1 MGFNFWKY
9 ATFAIAGVIL
19 VGIGVLI
26 GKVVN
31 GQKDIAF
38 RNDTNSLNIQNAELN
53 RSSSNPSLVT
63 KGSKPANMSNS
74 TPKPVATAAS
84 NAATL
89 DPQKNV
95 SPQTETPMVGVSAAL
110 SEKLLR
116 DKIQNESKGRI
127 KLINFSKTN
136 GQELNIL
143 GMSLYK
149 VEYNGQI
156 VFLEDCLWGNFRLIL
171 GQGYEWKGDFNIYE
185 SRLPSIMGM
194 PPPETHETGIK
205 GKTKDLKGN
214 LLLEKTEKGWREATG
229 L

>member
-9 ATFAIAGVIL
+9 ATYIIAGVIL
-19 VGIGVLI
+19 IGIGVLI
-26 GKVVN
+26 GEFNNK
-31 GQKDIAF
+31 QKDIAF
-38 RNDTNSLNIQNAELN
+38 RNDANSLNIQNAELN

-63 KGSKPANMSNS
+63 KDSKPANVSTS
-74 TPKPVATAAS
+74 TPKPPTTTVS
-84 NAATL
+84 NAANI
-89 DPQKNV
+89 DPQKNI
-95 SPQTETPMVGVSAAL
+95 SPQTETQTVGVSAAL

-127 KLINFSKTN
+127 KLVNFSKTN
-136 GQELNIL
+136 GQELNIM

-149 VEYNGQI
+149 MEYDGQI

-205 GKTKDLKGN
+205 GKTQDLKGN